1 MSTGIVLVMMFF
13 ALSMAYIGFKLL
25 RMGYTGF
32 EFLGDWDK
40 WDAATKVRLQ
50 WAGVG
55 AAVSWAII
63 MLYACNLAP

>member
-40 WDAATKVRLQ
+40 
-50 WAGVG
+50 
-55 AAVSWAII
+55 
-63 MLYACNLAP
+63 